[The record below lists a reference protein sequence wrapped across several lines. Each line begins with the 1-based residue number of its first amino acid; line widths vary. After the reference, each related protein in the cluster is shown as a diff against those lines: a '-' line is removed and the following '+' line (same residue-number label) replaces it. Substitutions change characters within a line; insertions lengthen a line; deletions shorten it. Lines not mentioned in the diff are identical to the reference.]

1 MNKVEDARKEATRKL
16 SQILEI
22 QREFDLT
29 YVGWPSTRDIYDY
42 QVMMSRVIEV
52 SEFLGDKKNEDLKRC
67 KKVLSIIKRLHNL
80 FKDKKYVLYQ
90 EIMDL
95 IDIYRENM
103 KDVIGKLVA
112 GCTRKLKENI

>member
-16 SQILEI
+16 NQILEI

-52 SEFLGDKKNEDLKRC
+52 SEFLDEKENENLKRC
-67 KKVLSIIKRLHNL
+67 KKILSVIKRLHSL
-80 FKDKKYVLYQ
+80 SKDKKYTLYK

-95 IDIYRENM
+95 MDIYRTDMNC
-103 KDVIGKLVA
+103 VIGSLVSC
-112 GCTRKLKENI
+112 CTKKIEQNI